1 MTRDVKLLLHD
12 IIRVLS
18 EIEMAIAGVTRET
31 YSSTFNLPES
41 VNYRLIVAGEA
52 ANQLLKAHPDLEAQ
66 FPELERLIAVRHRIV
81 HGYFSVSDTQVWAIV
96 TEHTPG
102 LSARLQSFADELP

>member
-1 MTRDVKLLLHD
+1 MRNAKLLRFD

-18 EIEMAIAGVTRET
+18 EIERAISGFTRET

-41 VNYRLIVAGEA
+41 VNYRLIVAGEP
-52 ANQLLKAHPDLEAQ
+52 ANQLLKLHPELEQ
-66 FPELERLIAVRHRIV
+66 RFPELERLVAVRHRIA

-96 TEHTPG
+96 TVYTPG
-102 LSARLQSFADELP
+102 LADRLSKYLDELP